1 MPILAM
7 VRGYAFFS
15 LIYYGKTKLLRILKG
30 ELQKDNLQ
38 NIIFFGNIPEPV
50 LKDVIQLTSSV

>member
-38 NIIFFGNIPEPV
+38 NIIFFW
-50 LKDVIQLTSSV
+50 KHT